1 MRDVETSGRAKVG
14 ANEVCWCGSG
24 KKYKRCHR
32 DQDAEAAREGLPR
45 RKSTQMVAGV
55 VSPKRHVPE
64 HIVRPDYA
72 ETGKPGQ
79 HNFPEIKDAA
89 RIERMRRSCRLAAQ
103 VLAKTASFIR
113 PGISTDELDAI
124 CHEETIR
131 AGAYPSPLNYRG
143 FPKSLCTSVNEVIC
157 HGIPDSRPLQDGDI
171 IDLDVTVY
179 LDGMHGDTN
188 ASFCVGTV
196 DAASQR
202 LIEVTRQAC
211 ELGINAV
218 KPGGMVRDIGRAI
231 EAHAKGSNFAVVRSY
246 CGHGIGEV
254 FHSRMQIPHYFD
266 PQATVQFVPGM
277 TFTIEPMINEGS
289 WRDRLWNDGWT
300 VVTAD
305 GRRSAQFEH
314 TVLVTETGV
323 EILTLPG

>member
-1 MRDVETSGRAKVG
+1 MRDVEPAARAKVG
-14 ANEVCWCGSG
+14 ANEPCWCGSA

-45 RKSTQMVAGV
+45 RKATPVVPGV
-55 VSPKRHVPE
+55 VSPKRLVPDN
-64 HIVRPDYA
+64 VPRPDYA
-72 ETGKPGQ
+72 ETGRPGQ
-79 HNFPEIKDAA
+79 ITYPDVKDAE
-89 RIERMRRSCRLAAQ
+89 RIERMRRSCRLAAL
-103 VLAKTASFIR
+103 VMEKTAAAIR
-113 PGISTDELDAI
+113 PGITTDELDAI

-157 HGIPDSRPLQDGDI
+157 HGIPDNRPLQDGDI
-171 IDLDVTVY
+171 VDLDVTVY

-188 ASFCVGTV
+188 ATYFVGEV

-202 LIEVTRQAC
+202 LVKVTREAC
-211 ELGINAV
+211 ELGIAAV

-231 EAHAKGSNFAVVRSY
+231 EAHAKANNFAVVRSY

-254 FHSRMQIPHYFD
+254 FHSRLQIPHYYD
-266 PQATVQFVPGM
+266 PQATIQFVPGM

-289 WRDRLWNDGWT
+289 WRDRLWSDGWT

-323 EILTLPG
+323 EILTVL